1 MVDYIV
7 KNLELSELG
16 KAIIILGLAREARLT
31 LRLLLTYKLA
41 KRK

>member
-1 MVDYIV
+1 MVDYTI
-7 KNLELSELG
+7 KSLELSELG

-31 LRLLLTYKLA
+31 LQLLLTYKLT